1 MKCLGLDFYLACLR
15 FNFLNLFL
23 FVVLEIL
30 NHNLKYDLYLIFLH
44 IWILLRELLN
54 LPMLFVYQLGH
65 RLTRLLCN
73 RPFRG
78 FNKTQIL
85 FPCHLAVGRDSE
97 GWCGSSAVQQAEPE
111 LLHLA
116 ALSSLEDCPLP
127 QLKIAHHHVYIP
139 VNGKE
144 ERGRKGILLS
154 SYRHSY
160 KVQTDACVTF
170 VCISIAETLSHS
182 QKSYIS
188 QKSSEMEAVAG
199 KQSSQ
204 QIYPLLRRKE
214 FKENQQFPSS
224 LFFYDFHP
232 CHFIFFRSSSS
243 SLICQSNLSLNLP
256 IEF

>member
-97 GWCGSSAVQQAEPE
+97 GWCGSSAVQQAERGTLTPCCSVI
-111 LLHLA
+111 LRGLPSA
-116 ALSSLEDCPLP
+116 TAKNSSSPCIYSSQWE
-127 QLKIAHHHVYIP
+127 
-139 VNGKE
+139 
-144 ERGRKGILLS
+144 GRK
-154 SYRHSY
+154 
-160 KVQTDACVTF
+160 
-170 VCISIAETLSHS
+170 
-182 QKSYIS
+182 
-188 QKSSEMEAVAG
+188 
-199 KQSSQ
+199 
-204 QIYPLLRRKE
+204 RKE
-214 FKENQQFPSS
+214 RDPPFLLQAQ
-224 LFFYDFHP
+224 L
-232 CHFIFFRSSSS
+232 
-243 SLICQSNLSLNLP
+243 
-256 IEF
+256 